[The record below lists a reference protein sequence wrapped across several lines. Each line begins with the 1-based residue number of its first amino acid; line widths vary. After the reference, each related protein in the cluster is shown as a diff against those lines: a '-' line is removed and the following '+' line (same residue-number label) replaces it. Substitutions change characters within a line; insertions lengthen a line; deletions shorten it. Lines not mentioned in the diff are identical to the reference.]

1 MLTLLCTVWSS
12 VAGVVD
18 DMFNVRPCESRA
30 WTSEVSRV
38 MVLPSASVCTCVIL
52 DSAVYGSHV
61 ACLFVAGAAALVPA
75 PLSLVSAIWPAADK
89 AKPAT
94 AANVNIP

>member
-1 MLTLLCTVWSS
+1 
-12 VAGVVD
+12 
-18 DMFNVRPCESRA
+18 
-30 WTSEVSRV
+30 
-38 MVLPSASVCTCVIL
+38 
-52 DSAVYGSHV
+52 V